1 MNDGAD
7 KMNDDQRQP
16 LVLLMSIGG
25 GGEHFLSFTGL
36 LGCLPTFVK

>member
-25 GGEHFLSFTGL
+25 GGEHFPSSGL